1 MADILDACLQ
11 GLIQLF
17 TWKAFSLQLTGIAIG
32 FMVGI
37 LPGIGGPVTIALM
50 LPFIFAMSP
59 VEAFSFLL
67 GMAAVTATTG
77 NITSILFGVPG
88 EAITASMLVDGH
100 PMAKKG
106 EAGRALGAALMSSF
120 VGAIF
125 GALCLAISIPAVRPL
140 VLSVGSPQY
149 FMLTMLGIAFLA
161 SLTGDSLTKG
171 LVAACLGLLF
181 ALVGLD
187 PISGTERYTFEMLY
201 LWDGIGLVPAT
212 LGMFAIPEI
221 IGMAIAGTSIAKS
234 SIAKSDVG
242 KIGGVLQ
249 GVKDTFRHWALVMRC
264 SAIGAYIGILPG
276 MGGGV
281 SQWVSYAHAVQS
293 SRDKDRFGKG
303 AVEGVLGPGAATHST
318 LGGDMVPTVA
328 FGVPGSVS
336 TAILLGAFI
345 IQGLVPGPQ
354 MLTPEAKGGHL
365 SLTFSFV
372 WIIVVSN
379 IIITAICFL
388 FLAQI
393 ARITEVRS
401 ALVLPFILLLSY
413 VGAFAENNTFGDV
426 VTMLVFGALG
436 WVMVQTD
443 WPRPPLILGLVLGK
457 LAEQNLFLTIDNYGM
472 EWLGFPSV
480 IALFALMV
488 VGTFY
493 PLFQRWREK
502 RRTPAY
508 KQVAEV
514 AELHAKEAV
523 PVSIWMPVFS
533 LFVAALFAWALWQA
547 WGWDFR
553 PGLFPWVVGFLA
565 LPLALLQLNLDV
577 AGAVKTIGQGLV
589 KARDLDKA
597 SDLVTSDSEATRLAR
612 ETVKISAWILGYF
625 VAIWLLGF
633 AVAIVVMTFLYL
645 KLANERW
652 LMTLV
657 LTFFAWAGF
666 YGLFVY
672 FLHVPFPE
680 GVLFAWFR

>member
-1 MADILDACLQ
+1 MVDILDACLQ

-17 TWKAFSLQLTGIAIG
+17 TWKAFVLQLAGIAIG

-37 LPGIGGPVTIALM
+37 LPGLGGPVTLALM
-50 LPFIFAMSP
+50 LPFIFSMSP

-88 EAITASMLVDGH
+88 EPITASMVVDGH

-106 EAGRALGAALMSSF
+106 EAGRALGAALTSSL

-125 GALCLAISIPAVRPL
+125 GALCLAISIPIVKPL

-149 FMLTMLGIAFLA
+149 FMLAMLGMAFLA
-161 SLTGDSLTKG
+161 SLTGESVTKG

-187 PISGTERYTFEMLY
+187 PISGTERYTFELLY

-212 LGMFAIPEI
+212 LGLFAIPEI
-221 IGMAIAGTSIAKS
+221 IAMAIAGTSIAK
-234 SIAKSDVG
+234 ADVG

-249 GVKDTFRHWALVMRC
+249 GVKDTFHHWALVLRC
-264 SAIGAYIGILPG
+264 SAIGAYVGIIPG
-276 MGGGV
+276 MGGGT

-303 AVEGVLGPGAATHST
+303 AVEGVLAPGAGTHST

-328 FGVPGSVS
+328 FGVPGGVT

-345 IQGLVPGPQ
+345 IQGLVPGPS
-354 MLTPEAKGGHL
+354 MLTPEAQGGRL

-379 IIITAICFL
+379 IIMTAICFL

-393 ARITEVRS
+393 ARITQVRS
-401 ALVLPFILLLSY
+401 SLVLPFILLLIY
-413 VGAFAENNTFGDV
+413 LGAFAENNAFGDV
-426 VTMLVFGALG
+426 VVMLVFGALG
-436 WVMVQTD
+436 WVMVQTA

-472 EWLGFPSV
+472 DWLGFPSV
-480 IALFALMV
+480 VALFALMV
-488 VGTFY
+488 LGTFY

-502 RRTPAY
+502 RNKPRY
-508 KQVAEV
+508 KQLAEDAV
-514 AELHAKEAV
+514 LQAKEAV
-523 PVSIWMPVFS
+523 PVSIWLSIFS
-533 LFVAALFAWALWQA
+533 LFVVALFAWALWQA

-553 PGLFPWVVGFLA
+553 PGLFP
-565 LPLALLQLNLDV
+565 
-577 AGAVKTIGQGLV
+577 
-589 KARDLDKA
+589 
-597 SDLVTSDSEATRLAR
+597 
-612 ETVKISAWILGYF
+612 
-625 VAIWLLGF
+625 
-633 AVAIVVMTFLYL
+633 
-645 KLANERW
+645 
-652 LMTLV
+652 
-657 LTFFAWAGF
+657 
-666 YGLFVY
+666 
-672 FLHVPFPE
+672 
-680 GVLFAWFR
+680 

>member
-1 MADILDACLQ
+1 MVDILDACLQ
-11 GLIQLF
+11 GLLQLF
-17 TWKAFSLQLTGIAIG
+17 TWKAFVLQLAGIAIG

-37 LPGIGGPVTIALM
+37 LPGLGGPVTLALM
-50 LPFIFAMSP
+50 LPFIFSMSP

-88 EAITASMLVDGH
+88 EPITASMVVDGH

-125 GALCLAISIPAVRPL
+125 GALCLAICIPLVKPL

-149 FMLTMLGIAFLA
+149 FMLAMLGMAFLA
-161 SLTGDSLTKG
+161 SLTGESVTKG

-187 PISGTERYTFEMLY
+187 PISGTERYTFETLY
-201 LWDGIGLVPAT
+201 LWDGIRLVPAT
-212 LGMFAIPEI
+212 LGLFAIPEI
-221 IGMAIAGTSIAKS
+221 IAMAVAGTSIAK
-234 SIAKSDVG
+234 ADVG
-242 KIGGVLQ
+242 KIGGVFQ
-249 GVKDTFRHWALVMRC
+249 GVKDTFRHWALVLRC
-264 SAIGAYIGILPG
+264 SALGAYIGILPG
-276 MGGGV
+276 MGGGT

-303 AVEGVLGPGAATHST
+303 AVEGVLAPGAGTHST

-328 FGVPGSVS
+328 FGVPGGVT

-354 MLTPEAKGGHL
+354 MLTPEAQGGRL

-372 WIIVVSN
+372 WLIVVSN
-379 IIITAICFL
+379 IIATAICFL
-388 FLAQI
+388 FLAKI
-393 ARITEVRS
+393 ARITQVRS
-401 ALVLPFILLLSY
+401 SLVIPFILLLVY
-413 VGAFAENNTFGDV
+413 LGAFAENNAFGDV
-426 VTMLVFGALG
+426 VVMLVFGALG

-457 LAEQNLFLTIDNYGM
+457 LAEQNLFLTIDNYGL

-480 IALFALMV
+480 IVLFALMV
-488 VGTFY
+488 MGTFY

-502 RRTPAY
+502 RNEPPYR
-508 KQVAEV
+508 QLAEV
-514 AELHAKEAV
+514 AELQAKEAA
-523 PVSIWMPVFS
+523 PISIWLPIFSVF
-533 LFVAALFAWALWQA
+533 VVALFAWALWQA
-547 WGWDFR
+547 WSWEIR
-553 PGLFPWVVGFLA
+553 AGLFPWVVGFLG

-577 AGAVKTIGQGLV
+577 GGAVKTIGHGPV
-589 KARDLDKA
+589 KVRDPG
-597 SDLVTSDSEATRLAR
+597 VTRLAR

-625 VAIWLLGF
+625 IAIWLLGF
-633 AVAIVVMTFLYL
+633 SVAIVAMTFLYL
-645 KLANERW
+645 TLAKERW
-652 LMTLV
+652 PVALVITLFV
-657 LTFFAWAGF
+657 WVAF
-666 YGLFVY
+666 YGLFVHL
-672 FLHVPFPE
+672 LHVPFPD
-680 GVLFAWFR
+680 GQLFAWFQ

>member
-1 MADILDACLQ
+1 MVDILDAGLE

-17 TWKAFSLQLTGIAIG
+17 TWKAFVLQLAGIAIG

-37 LPGIGGPVTIALM
+37 LPGIGGPVTLALM
-50 LPFIFAMSP
+50 LPFIFSMTP

-106 EAGRALGAALMSSF
+106 EAGRALGAALTSSF

-125 GALCLAISIPAVRPL
+125 GALCLAICIPVVRPL

-187 PISGTERYTFEMLY
+187 PISGTERYTFGNLY
-201 LWDGIGLVPAT
+201 LWDGIRLVPAT
-212 LGMFAIPEI
+212 LGLFAIPEI
-221 IGMAIAGTSIAKS
+221 IGMAIAGTSIARS
-234 SIAKSDVG
+234 EVG

-249 GVKDTFRHWALVMRC
+249 GVKDTFHHWALVMRC
-264 SAIGAYIGILPG
+264 SALGAYIGILPG
-276 MGGGV
+276 MGGGI

-328 FGVPGSVS
+328 FGIPGSVS

-354 MLTPEAKGGHL
+354 MLTPETKGGHL

-388 FLAQI
+388 FLAKI
-393 ARITEVRS
+393 AKVTEVRS
-401 ALVLPFILLLSY
+401 TLVIPFILLLVY
-413 VGAFAENNTFGDV
+413 IGAFAENNTFGDV
-426 VTMLVFGALG
+426 VVMLVFGALG
-436 WVMVQTD
+436 WVMVQTG

-457 LAEQNLFLTIDNYGM
+457 LAEENLFLTIDNYGM
-472 EWLGFPSV
+472 AWLGFPSV
-480 IALFALMV
+480 VALLALMV
-488 VGTFY
+488 LGTFY
-493 PLFQRWREK
+493 PLFQRWRERK
-502 RRTPAY
+502 NKPEY
-508 KQVAEV
+508 KQLAAV
-514 AELHAKEAV
+514 AELQAKEAV
-523 PVSIWMPVFS
+523 PVSIWWSIFS
-533 LFVAALFAWALWQA
+533 LFVVALFAWALWQA
-547 WGWDFR
+547 WDWEFR
-553 PGLFPWVVGFLA
+553 PGLFPWVVGFLG
-565 LPLALLQLNLDV
+565 LPLAFLQLNLDI
-577 AGAVKTIGQGLV
+577 AGAVKTIGHGLI
-589 KARDLDKA
+589 KARDQ
-597 SDLVTSDSEATRLAR
+597 EATRLTR

-625 VAIWLLGF
+625 AAIWLLGF
-633 AVAIVVMTFLYL
+633 SIAIVLTTFLYL
-645 KLANERW
+645 TLAKERW
-652 LMTLV
+652 LITLV
-657 LTFFAWAGF
+657 LTLFAWVSF

-672 FLHVPFPE
+672 LLHVPFPE
-680 GVLFAWFR
+680 GLLFSWLR

>member
-1 MADILDACLQ
+1 MADILDACLN

-17 TWKAFSLQLTGIAIG
+17 SWKPFALQLVGIAIG
-32 FMVGI
+32 FLVGI
-37 LPGIGGPVTIALM
+37 LPGLGGPVTLALM

-88 EAITASMLVDGH
+88 EPITASMVVDGH

-106 EAGRALGAALMSSF
+106 EAGRALGAALTSSF

-125 GALCLAISIPAVRPL
+125 GALCLAICIPLVRPL

-149 FMLTMLGIAFLA
+149 FMLAMLGVAFLA
-161 SLTGDSLTKG
+161 SLTGESVTKG

-187 PISGTERYTFEMLY
+187 PISGTERYTFEALY

-212 LGMFAIPEI
+212 LGLFAIPEI
-221 IGMAIAGTSIAKS
+221 IGMAIAGTSIAT
-234 SIAKSDVG
+234 ADVG

-249 GVKDTFRHWALVMRC
+249 GVKDTFRHWPLVLRC

-276 MGGGV
+276 VGGGT

-303 AVEGVLGPGAATHST
+303 AVEGVLAPGAGTHST
-318 LGGDMVPTVA
+318 LGGDLVPTVA

-354 MLTPEAKGGHL
+354 MLTPEAQGGRL

-379 IIITAICFL
+379 IISTAICFL

-393 ARITEVRS
+393 AKVTQVRS
-401 ALVLPFILLLSY
+401 SLVIPFILLLIY
-413 VGAFAENNTFGDV
+413 IGAFAENNAFGDV

-443 WPRPPLILGLVLGK
+443 WPRPPLILGLVLGG
-457 LAEQNLFLTIDNYGM
+457 LAEQNLFLSIDNYGM
-472 EWLGFPSV
+472 DWLGFPSV
-480 IALFALMV
+480 LALFALMV
-488 VGTFY
+488 LGTFY
-493 PLFQRWREK
+493 PLFQQWRKK
-502 RRTPAY
+502 RNEPRY
-508 KQVAEV
+508 KQLAAVA
-514 AELHAKEAV
+514 ALQAKEAV
-523 PVSIWMPVFS
+523 PVSIWMPIFS
-533 LFVAALFAWALWQA
+533 LSVVALFAWALWQA
-547 WGWDFR
+547 WDWALR

-565 LPLALLQLNLDV
+565 LPLAFLQLNLDI
-577 AGAVKTIGQGLV
+577 AGAVKTIGHGVV
-589 KARDLDKA
+589 KARDQ
-597 SDLVTSDSEATRLAR
+597 EATRLTR
-612 ETVKISAWILGYF
+612 ETAKISAWILGYF

-633 AVAIVVMTFLYL
+633 SVAVAVTTLLYL
-645 KLANERW
+645 KLAKERW
-652 LMTLV
+652 PIALV
-657 LTFFAWAGF
+657 LTSFAWVTF

-680 GVLFAWFR
+680 GQLFAWFR